1 MLAVPRVVTEFARA
15 FTQHGRLC
23 YLVGGAIRDL
33 LLGHR
38 SVDFDIATDA
48 LPEQVHR
55 MFPRV
60 IPTGIKHGTVTVLFQ
75 DVRFEVTTF
84 RIDREY
90 LDGRRPGSVEFT
102 PSIEEDLKRRDF
114 TINAIA
120 FDLIGRTLLDP
131 HDGRGDLHRRIIRA
145 IGDPLARF
153 REDGL
158 RPLRACRFAAQLGF
172 TVEPA
177 TLAAIPQTLETVRK
191 VSAERIRDEL
201 IRLLEAPE
209 PSAGFRLMHGSSLL
223 TLLLPELQAGAGVQ
237 QRGRQPG
244 TPARQPGTPARQPG
258 TPARQPGTPAMHC
271 FDVLE
276 HSLRSCDA
284 ASAGN
289 LPVRL
294 AALLHDIGKPGAL
307 RREEDGTLSFHGHEK
322 LSAELSVGL
331 LTRLRFSNQLIH
343 KTRHLVL
350 HHMFNYTGQWSDAAV
365 RRFIARVGEE
375 HIPDLL
381 ALRRADQVGTCGDSS
396 PSAALAAFSRRLEQ
410 VLAAAG
416 ALTLKDLAVD
426 GRDVMDAL
434 RLPPG
439 PHIGVLL
446 GELLE
451 SVLEDPQ
458 LNRKESLLAIAGRI
472 YEERLR

>member
-1 MLAVPRVVTEFARA
+1 MLSIPATLEELARVFLR
-15 FTQHGRLC
+15 HGHQC
-23 YLVGGAIRDL
+23 YLVGGAIRDML
-33 LLGHR
+33 LDRR
-38 SVDFDIATDA
+38 STDYDIATNA
-48 LPEQVHR
+48 LPQQVQA
-55 MFPRV
+55 MFKRV
-60 IPTGIKHGTVTVLFQ
+60 IPTGIKHGTVTVLFRG
-75 DVRFEVTTF
+75 VRFEVTTF
-84 RIDREY
+84 RIDQEY
-90 LDGRRPGSVEFT
+90 LDGRRPDSVVFT
-102 PSIEEDLKRRDF
+102 PSIEEDLRRRDF
-114 TINAIA
+114 TVNAIA
-120 FDLIGRTLLDP
+120 CDLSTRRLLDP
-131 HDGRGDLHRRIIRA
+131 HDGRGDLHRRLIRA
-145 IGDPLARF
+145 IGDPLERF

-158 RPLRACRFAAQLGF
+158 RPVRACRFAAQF
-172 TVEPA
+172 HFEVEPV
-177 TLAAIPQTLETVRK
+177 TFAAIPECLDTVRK
-191 VSAERIRDEL
+191 VSCERIREEL
-201 IRLLEAPE
+201 LRLLAAPQ
-209 PSAGFRLMHGSSLL
+209 PSLGFHLMASCGLL
-223 TLLLPELQAGAGVQ
+223 ALLLPELAAGAGVQ
-237 QRGRQPG
+237 QR
-244 TPARQPGTPARQPG
+244 AL
-258 TPARQPGTPAMHC
+258 HC

-284 ASAGN
+284 AAPEN

-294 AALLHDIGKPGAL
+294 AALLHDIGKPGASRL
-307 RREEDGTLSFHGHEK
+307 EEDGTRSFHGHEK
-322 LSAELSVGL
+322 LSAELAVGL

-396 PSAALAAFSRRLEQ
+396 PCAELAAFSRRLED
-410 VLAAAG
+410 VLAAAR

-451 SVLEDPQ
+451 CVLEDPE
-458 LNRKESLLAIAGRI
+458 LNRKESLLAIAGRV

>member
-244 TPARQPGTPARQPG
+244 TPARQPGTPA
-258 TPARQPGTPAMHC
+258 MHC

-322 LSAELSVGL
+322 LSAELAVGL

>member
-237 QRGRQPG
+237 QR
-244 TPARQPGTPARQPG
+244 
-258 TPARQPGTPAMHC
+258 AMHC